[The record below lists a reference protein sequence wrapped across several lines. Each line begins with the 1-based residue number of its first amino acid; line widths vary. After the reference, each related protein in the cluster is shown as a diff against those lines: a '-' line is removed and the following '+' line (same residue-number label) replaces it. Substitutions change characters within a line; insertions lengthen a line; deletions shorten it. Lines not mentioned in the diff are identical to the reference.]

1 MGCTQTRV
9 RVKSEAG
16 FFADSGPARPPPAK
30 RAEGPVQRR
39 DTQPGPL
46 TLAAF
51 GGRWGVSSASP
62 WPASSPFP
70 SRPGSSVRGRTG
82 RGRPGLGVA
91 AGAQGTRLAPR
102 PRTGRWRDPW
112 LGAGRHERQGSLHV
126 GKGPKPSSEDVRGAA
141 LPPPSGPTLAFVNK
155 WCGLCCNGVSV
166 FALRVGRTQPKKLVL
181 GGFMK
186 WVWRNLRLGSV
197 STGVK
202 KHRRLR
208 GHWFRRYLGPT
219 IREQGGRV
227 ACSRSHPQ
235 SIRADSPPQP
245 TGQLGDARP
254 KVWGVPRWGDGE
266 ALAPVLSFWRGRPP
280 LLS

>member
-30 RAEGPVQRR
+30 RAEGPVQHR

-91 AGAQGTRLAPR
+91 AGAQRTRLAPR
-102 PRTGRWRDPW
+102 PRTGRTGRWRDPW

-166 FALRVGRTQPKKLVL
+166 FALRG
-181 GGFMK
+181 
-186 WVWRNLRLGSV
+186 
-197 STGVK
+197 
-202 KHRRLR
+202 
-208 GHWFRRYLGPT
+208 
-219 IREQGGRV
+219 GGR
-227 ACSRSHPQ
+227 SRRSW
-235 SIRADSPPQP
+235 SWR
-245 TGQLGDARP
+245 
-254 KVWGVPRWGDGE
+254 
-266 ALAPVLSFWRGRPP
+266 VL
-280 LLS
+280 